1 MSIVDDFFENLVE
14 RNGLRLTGALAIQL
28 VDGGVTVSGALQSV
42 LRDQNKNKDLLKI
55 NIPVV
60 ARVKIGEIV
69 IALPNIP

>member
-1 MSIVDDFFENLVE
+1 MSIVDDWIESLVE
-14 RNGLRLTGALAIQL
+14 RNGIRLTGALAIQL

-42 LRDQNKNKDLLKI
+42 LRDQNKKKDLLKI

>member
-1 MSIVDDFFENLVE
+1 MSIVDDWIQSLVE
-14 RNGLRLTGALAIQL
+14 RNGIRLTGALAIQL

>member
-1 MSIVDDFFENLVE
+1 MSIVDDWVENLVE
-14 RNGLRLTGALAIQL
+14 RNGIRLTGALAIQL

-55 NIPVV
+55 NIPVA

>member
-1 MSIVDDFFENLVE
+1 MSIIDDWVEGLVE
-14 RNGLRLTGALAIQL
+14 RNGIRLTGALVIQL

-42 LRDQNKNKDLLKI
+42 LRDQRKNKDLLKI

>member
-28 VDGGVTVSGALQSV
+28 VDGGVNISGALQSV
-42 LRDQNKNKDLLKI
+42 LRDQHKSKDLLKI

-69 IALPNIP
+69 IHLPNIP

>member
-1 MSIVDDFFENLVE
+1 MSIVDDWVESLVE
-14 RNGLRLTGALAIQL
+14 RNGIRLTGALAIQL

-42 LRDQNKNKDLLKI
+42 LRDQHKNKDLLKI
-55 NIPVV
+55 NIPVA

>member
-28 VDGGVTVSGALQSV
+28 VDGGVNISGALQPV
-42 LRDQNKNKDLLKI
+42 LRDQKKNKDLLKI
-55 NIPVV
+55 NVPVV

-69 IALPNIP
+69 IPLPNIP

>member
-1 MSIVDDFFENLVE
+1 MSIIDDWVESLVE
-14 RNGLRLTGALAIQL
+14 RNGIRLTGALAIQL
-28 VDGGVTVSGALQSV
+28 VDGGLNVTGAFQSV

-60 ARVKIGEIV
+60 ARVKVGEIV

>member
-1 MSIVDDFFENLVE
+1 MSIIDDWVQSLVE
-14 RNGLRLTGALAIQL
+14 RNGIRLTGALAIQL
-28 VDGGVTVSGALQSV
+28 VDGGVAVSGAFQSV